1 MSAESLRSEVRPHLA
16 VHHVIK
22 SADQIYNK
30 DKQVYTQLQTQH
42 AHVPAGVKS
51 KDNHKGGDGGKQHS
65 SGAQNK
71 LQQGIEAAKK
81 AVDDALQGHSTD
93 GVCSSGEVEALR
105 KDVAELKA
113 ANQKLNTEVAEI
125 RKTLQ
130 QLRFSVKIFE
140 HRKDPACSMK
150 HRSISFDA
158 CLQSPVLVLGDGNLS
173 FSLSLARLHPQMKIC
188 ATVLETETEFL
199 RNYTSGA
206 HVLEKLRYFHNVS
219 VVFGVDA
226 TKLNLSQDSFGDMR
240 YKFTDLIM
248 NFPHHGGKTNYR
260 RSRELIYG
268 IFKSASEHIMV
279 TRDTHFHMSFAKGQ
293 SGVDP
298 CWTQTGAMF
307 QKEEPKHEKDS
318 WQVLEIAAQ
327 VGLRAEFVRPFRSE
341 QFPEYQCGGYKNTD
355 QWFHNKNG
363 SETFTFIKVY
373 SAKHPMEL
381 EEAKMIELCTNPHRF
396 CRIPRDFHLLRPWFK
411 HDISI
416 LFEPAIENDLDQA
429 EDDLYSII
437 QLLVNSG
444 NVTQNASKEPET
456 TKKANE
462 DDDFDLFGSD
472 DEEDKETD
480 EQKRIREERLAA
492 YAAKKSKKPGPIAK
506 SSVILDVK
514 PWDDETSLEE
524 MEKQVRSI
532 AMDGLLWGGAKQI
545 PIGYGIKK
553 LQIISTVEDEK
564 VSVDDLIDQIQGFED
579 FVQSVDVVA
588 FNKI

>member
-16 VHHVIK
+16 IHHVLK

-30 DKQVYTQLQTQH
+30 DVQVYTQLQTQH

-51 KDNHKGGDGGKQHS
+51 KDNQHGGDGGKQQF

-71 LQQGIEAAKK
+71 LQQGIEAAKR

-93 GVCSSGEVEALR
+93 GGCSSGEVETLR
-105 KDVAELKA
+105 KEVEQLKA
-113 ANQKLNTEVAEI
+113 GNQKLSTEVAEI
-125 RKTLQ
+125 RKMLQ
-130 QLRFSVKIFE
+130 QLRVSVKIFE
-140 HRKDPACSMK
+140 LRKDPLCSMK
-150 HRSISFDA
+150 HRTSFDE
-158 CLQSPVLVLGDGNLS
+158 CLRSSVLVLGDGNLS

-188 ATVLETETEFL
+188 ATVLEPEAEFL
-199 RNYTSGA
+199 RNYVSGT
-206 HVLEKLRYFHNVS
+206 HILQNLRYLPNVTI
-219 VVFGVDA
+219 VFGVDA
-226 TKLNLSQDSFGDMR
+226 TKLNLSQGSFGDMY
-240 YKFTDLIM
+240 YKFTDLVM
-248 NFPHHGGKTNYR
+248 NFPHHCGKTNLR

-279 TRDTHFHMSFAKGQ
+279 TSETHFHMSFAKGQ
-293 SGVDP
+293 SGVHP
-298 CWTQTGAMF
+298 CWTQTGAIF

-318 WQVLEIAAQ
+318 WQLLEIAAQ
-327 VGLRAEFVRPFRSE
+327 AGLRAEFVRPFRPE
-341 QFPEYQCGGYKNTD
+341 KFPEYQCAGYKNSD

-363 SETFTFIKVY
+363 SETFTFVY
-373 SAKHPMEL
+373 NAKHPMEF
-381 EEAKMIELCTNPHRF
+381 EEAKLTELCTNPQRF

-416 LFEPAIENDLDQA
+416 LFGSAIENDINQA
-429 EDDLYSII
+429 EDELYKII

-456 TKKANE
+456 KKANE
-462 DDDFDLFGSD
+462 DGDFDLFGSD
-472 DEEDKETD
+472 DEEDKETE

-492 YAAKKSKKPGPIAK
+492 YAAKKAKKPGLIAK

-532 AMDGLLWGGAKQI
+532 QMDGLLWGAAKQI

-553 LQIISTVEDEK
+553 LQIVSTVEDEK

-579 FVQSVDVVA
+579 YVQSVDVVA